1 MQPPITRATR
11 DDAEAI
17 APLFDLYRRFYGQPA
32 DLARARAFIGER
44 LAHGESVILLAR
56 HEGGVAG
63 FTQLFPSFSSVSA
76 GRTWV
81 LNDLFVHP
89 DARRHGLARA
99 LLAAA
104 AGFARTDGALRLELE
119 TDHDNHTAQAL
130 YRAMGWE
137 PYDGTLRFRLGL

>member
-1 MQPPITRATR
+1 MKTPITRAKS
-11 DDAEAI
+11 DDADAI

-44 LAHGESVILLAR
+44 LARGESLILVAR
-56 HEGGVAG
+56 HEGELAG

-89 DARRHGLARA
+89 HARRHGLARA

-104 AGFARTDGALRLELE
+104 AEFARTDGALRLELE
-119 TDHDNHTAQAL
+119 TDHDNHHAQAL